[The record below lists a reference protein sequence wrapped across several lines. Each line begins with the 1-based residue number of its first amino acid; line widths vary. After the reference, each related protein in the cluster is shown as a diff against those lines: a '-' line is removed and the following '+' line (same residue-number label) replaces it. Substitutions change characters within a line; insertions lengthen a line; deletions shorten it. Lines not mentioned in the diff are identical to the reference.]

1 MKKNVTIY
9 DVAAHS
15 GVSVASVSRVL
26 ARSKYP
32 VSEETRQKVLRSAE
46 KLNYTV
52 NAMGKMLKNQSTR
65 EIGVIVPEH
74 LKPMLCHAGAGN
86 AGGGHPKRLSCIA
99 V

>member
-65 EIGVIVPEH
+65 EIGI
-74 LKPMLCHAGAGN
+74 MLCHACAGN
-86 AGGGHPKRLSCIA
+86 AGGGHSKRLSRIA

>member
-32 VSEETRQKVLRSAE
+32 VARRD
-46 KLNYTV
+46 
-52 NAMGKMLKNQSTR
+52 
-65 EIGVIVPEH
+65 
-74 LKPMLCHAGAGN
+74 GARRFFGLPRN
-86 AGGGHPKRLSCIA
+86 SIIL
-99 V
+99 